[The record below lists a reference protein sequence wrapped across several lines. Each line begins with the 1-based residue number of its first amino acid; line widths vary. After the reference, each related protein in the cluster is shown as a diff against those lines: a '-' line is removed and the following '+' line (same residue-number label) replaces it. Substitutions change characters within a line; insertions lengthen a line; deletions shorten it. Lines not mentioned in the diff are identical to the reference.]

1 MVGGELSVLE
11 GGGAFPD
18 GVCGSPVSAEDVV
31 AEDLPGLLGLSGE
44 SVLEEVDTC
53 AVVVEVVVVSVGIE
67 ELEVVADDLAG

>member
-1 MVGGELSVLE
+1 VVGGELSVLE
-11 GGGAFPD
+11 GEGASPD

-31 AEDLPGLLGLSGE
+31 AGDLPGFLGLSGE
-44 SVLEEVDTC
+44 SVLEEVDIC